1 MRYFQCVFLIFF
13 LTSSLFYTSSF
24 AQQNFRSCFSD
35 SIKHTKALEKLAI
48 KPKLIELK
56 ETENEVAKIIYTLQ
70 EAGFL
75 LVNLDSLKNTNSF
88 TTAYFTLGNCFN
100 WATLKK
106 GNLDEVLVNR
116 VGFNERQYRNQIYR
130 PKEIARLLERVL
142 IEEENSGY
150 PFASV
155 NLDSVEIREDTI
167 KACIYLQANKRC
179 TIDSL
184 IIKGTSQISRHYV
197 YRLLGIR
204 RGDTYNESRIKQISN
219 RINGVPFLKESRTS
233 EVYFSDKYT
242 RLNVYIDSKKA
253 NRFDGVLG
261 FLPNETTG
269 KLLITGQ
276 ATLKLSNSFN
286 KGEVLDVDW
295 QKLQAK
301 TQNLKS
307 RLQIPFLFRSP
318 FGADLGFKLYKR
330 DTLFTDVSQ
339 NVGFNYLVGL
349 DSYFKLFFTNRTI
362 NLISTRGLENLTT
375 LPPYVD
381 ISSQSYGIGF
391 RTEKLDFRL
400 NPRKGYVLDV
410 TVSAGKKQIK
420 RNLKLNPVAYDKIQ
434 DQLKST
440 VYNGDVLAELYIPIQ
455 NRSTLVVG
463 NRSAIFESEQLF
475 QNELFRFGGL
485 ATLRGFDEESILAS
499 AYTISKLEYRFL
511 LDRNSYLFAFAN
523 QAYYENKASK
533 LTIHDTPYGFGAG
546 ITFETKPGIFS
557 LTYALGKQFNNP
569 ISVRSAKVHF
579 GIISTF

>member
-35 SIKHTKALEKLAI
+35 SLNHTKALEKLAI
-48 KPKLIELK
+48 KPKLIELR
-56 ETENEVAKIIYTLQ
+56 ETENEVAKISYTLQ

-88 TTAYFTLGNCFN
+88 TTAYFTLGKCFK

-167 KACIYLQANKRC
+167 KASIYLQANKRC

-219 RINGVPFLKESRTS
+219 RINGVPFLKEARTS

-400 NPRKGYVLDV
+400 NPRKGYVLDF

>member
-1 MRYFQCVFLIFF
+1 MRYFQCLFLIFF

-24 AQQNFRSCFSD
+24 AQQNFRSSFSD
-35 SIKHTKALEKLAI
+35 SLKHTKALEKLAI

-75 LVNLDSLKNTNSF
+75 LANLDSLKSTNSLA
-88 TTAYFTLGNCFN
+88 TAYFTLGNCFK

-116 VGFNERQYRNQIYR
+116 VGFNEKQYRNQIYR
-130 PKEIARLLERVL
+130 PKEIAKLLERIL

-150 PFASV
+150 PFAAV
-155 NLDSVEIREDTI
+155 NLDSIEIREDTVS
-167 KACIYLQANKRC
+167 ASIYLQVNKRC

-219 RINGVPFLKESRTS
+219 RINGVPFLKEARTS

-400 NPRKGYVLDV
+400 NPRKGYVLDI
-410 TVSAGKKQIK
+410 TVSAGKKQIR

>member
-1 MRYFQCVFLIFF
+1 MRQNHKVFLF
-13 LTSSLFYTSSF
+13 LVFASSLFYSPTF
-24 AQQNFRSCFSD
+24 AQQSLKCSFSD
-35 SIKHTKALEKLAI
+35 SLIHAKTLKNLAI
-48 KPKLIELK
+48 KPKSIDPK
-56 ETENEVAKIIYTLQ
+56 ERENELSKLIFSLQ
-70 EAGFL
+70 ESGFL
-75 LVNLDSLKNTNSF
+75 LVNLDSIKNTNS
-88 TTAYFTLGNCFN
+88 TTVAYFTLGKWFK

-106 GNLDEVLVNR
+106 GNLDEVLINR
-116 VGFNERQYRNQIYR
+116 IGFNEKLYRNKIYR
-130 PKEIARLLERVL
+130 PKEIARLLEKIL

-155 NLDSVEIREDTI
+155 KLDSIEIRNDTVSASI
-167 KACIYLQANKRC
+167 HLEANNRC

-204 RGDTYNESRIKQISN
+204 RGDAYNESRIKQISN
-219 RINGVPFLKESRTS
+219 RINGVPFLKETRTS
-233 EVYFSDKYT
+233 EVYFSEKYT

-349 DSYFKLFFTNRTI
+349 DSYFKLFFTNRAI

-391 RTEKLDFRL
+391 RTEKLDFKL
-400 NPRKGYVLDV
+400 NPRKGFVVDI
-410 TVSAGKKQIK
+410 TVSAGKKQIR
-420 RNLKLNPVAYDKIQ
+420 RNLKLNPTAYDKIQ

-440 VYNGDVLAELYIPIQ
+440 VYNGDILAELYIPIQ
-455 NRSTLVVG
+455 NKSTLVVG
-463 NRSAIFESEQLF
+463 NRSAIFESEQFF

>member
-1 MRYFQCVFLIFF
+1 MRNFLFLFLVFF
-13 LTSSLFYTSSF
+13 LTSSLFYSSL
-24 AQQNFRSCFSD
+24 AQQNLRSCFSD
-35 SIKHTKALEKLAI
+35 SLKHAKTLKKLSI

-56 ETENEVAKIIYTLQ
+56 ETENEVAKLIYVLQ

-75 LVNLDSLKNTNSF
+75 LVNLDSLKSTNSF
-88 TTAYFTLGNCFN
+88 ATAYFTLGNCFK
-100 WATLKK
+100 WASLRG
-106 GNLDEVLVNR
+106 GNLDEVLINKL
-116 VGFNERQYRNQIYR
+116 GFKEKHYRNQIYR
-130 PKEIARLLERVL
+130 STEVARLLERIL

-150 PFASV
+150 PFAAV
-155 NLDSVEIREDTI
+155 KLDSIEIREDTVSASI
-167 KACIYLQANKRC
+167 NLQANKRC
-179 TIDSL
+179 AIDSL

-204 RGDTYNESRIKQISN
+204 RGDAYNESRIKQISN
-219 RINGVPFLKESRTS
+219 RINGVPFLKEARTS
-233 EVYFSDKYT
+233 EVYFSEKYT

-339 NVGFNYLVGL
+339 NIGLNYLVGL
-349 DSYFKLFFTNRTI
+349 DSYFKLFFTNRSI

-381 ISSQSYGIGF
+381 ITSQSYGIGF

-400 NPRKGYVLDV
+400 NPRKGFVLDI

-420 RNLKLNPVAYDKIQ
+420 RNLKLNPAAYDKIQ

-440 VYNGDVLAELYIPIQ
+440 VYNGDILAELYIPIQ
-455 NRSTLVVG
+455 NRSTLVMG

-569 ISVRSAKVHF
+569 ISLRSAKVHF